1 MSHQHAQEV
10 TANLERA
17 EESIKAAK
25 DLAKGSYFDFAASRA
40 YYAAFYAA
48 TAILIHE
55 GFKYR
60 KHSAVISA
68 IHQQYVKTGKLD
80 KKYGKDLNWL
90 FELRSVGDYGAV
102 IHVPQ
107 PDAEKAI
114 EAAESFIKAIKNLI
128 DFGNTEKAE
137 S

>member
-1 MSHQHAQEV
+1 MSDQHDQEV

-25 DLAKGSYFDFAASRA
+25 DLIKGSYYDFAASRA

-48 TAILIHE
+48 TAILVHE
-55 GFKYR
+55 DFKFR

-80 KKYGKDLNWL
+80 KKFGKDLNWL
-90 FELRSVGDYGAV
+90 FELRSVGDYGSV

-114 EAAESFIKAIKNLI
+114 EAAESFTNTIKKLMKRI
-128 DFGNTEKAE
+128 E
-137 S
+137 